1 MLFGGL
7 LELELV
13 LAYDAI
19 FFLFVC
25 YAYEYDVMSFFFFF
39 FCPCV
44 GCIDIKKY
52 CMDGYTY
59 KASLGHLVII
69 ITLSKLDIDFTTY
82 KIS

>member
-1 MLFGGL
+1 MMQF
-7 LELELV
+7 
-13 LAYDAI
+13 

>member
-1 MLFGGL
+1 ML
-7 LELELV
+7 
-13 LAYDAI
+13 
-19 FFLFVC
+19 
-25 YAYEYDVMSFFFFF
+25 MSMMLCLFFFFF